1 MRVCVR
7 ACVLACVRACV
18 CVCVF
23 GFFYCAM
30 PVCDLLKN
38 CLLPVCFR
46 CLFAPIVFSVFSC
59 VTYYA
64 HSESVGVVSYTVLKN
79 DTDFVH

>member
-1 MRVCVR
+1 VRVCVR
-7 ACVLACVRACV
+7 ACVRV
-18 CVCVF
+18 CVCVSLASSVVPCL
-23 GFFYCAM
+23 CA
-30 PVCDLLKN
+30 CDLLKN

-64 HSESVGVVSYTVLKN
+64 HSESVGVVAYTVLKN